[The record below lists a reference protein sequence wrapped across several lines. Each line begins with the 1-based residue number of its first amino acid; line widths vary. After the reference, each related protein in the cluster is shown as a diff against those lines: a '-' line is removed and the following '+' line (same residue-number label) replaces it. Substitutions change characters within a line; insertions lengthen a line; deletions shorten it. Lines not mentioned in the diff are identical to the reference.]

1 MSRIL
6 FGVRDAADIRF
17 CISPLWETVRGRYV
31 LGNSDR
37 FPVHL
42 PWLRWARQVRP
53 DPAAADG
60 LALLS
65 ELTRAHGY
73 LPDFLTPA
81 PPGPL
86 GELDDELAVVAATPA
101 DVLHAD
107 LAATTQK
114 LPLGPRTTALLDD
127 PARLLGELVVGARE
141 WHRVAI
147 APYWARMR
155 AVLEA
160 DVAYRSRQ
168 LAEGGV
174 RLLFDS
180 LHPTVGWAGDH
191 IASADPW
198 DIELDLRGRGLPL
211 MPSVFVRSKVLWTL
225 REDSPPFAV
234 YPARAVGSVWEDGPA
249 ADGALAALFGA
260 SRARLLDM
268 LRQPATTSELA
279 RRTGMAAGT
288 VSEHLGVMHAAGLL
302 ARSRHG
308 RTVLYVA
315 TAAGQSLLDA
325 RDRPDPG

>member
-107 LAATTQK
+107 LAATTEK

-127 PARLLGELVVGARE
+127 PPRLLDELVAGARE
-141 WHRVAI
+141 WHRVAV

-155 AVLEA
+155 
-160 DVAYRSRQ
+160 
-168 LAEGGV
+168 
-174 RLLFDS
+174 
-180 LHPTVGWAGDH
+180 
-191 IASADPW
+191 
-198 DIELDLRGRGLPL
+198 
-211 MPSVFVRSKVLWTL
+211 
-225 REDSPPFAV
+225 
-234 YPARAVGSVWEDGPA
+234 ARAVGSVWEDGPA

-260 SRARLLDM
+260 SRARLLDI

-325 RDRPDPG
+325 RDRPGPG